1 MKSLYSKNMTQLS
14 NVVEKYTVHHA
25 FVGWTPFLP
34 YCVVV
39 ICKAGMATATSLQQI
54 ISSSSRSHVKQH
66 VKIVNFIV
74 ILYAGFI
81 KKTD

>member
-1 MKSLYSKNMTQLS
+1 VWWLS
-14 NVVEKYTVHHA
+14 I
-25 FVGWTPFLP
+25 FGLP
-34 YCVVV
+34 G
-39 ICKAGMATATSLQQI
+39 CKAGMAFNSATATSLQQI
-54 ISSSSRSHVKQH
+54 ISSSSRSHVKQD